1 MDDVLGLLYELRRK
15 INEGFNVPIA
25 GKVMINKD
33 ELLSVI
39 DEIENILPQE
49 IKKANW
55 IVNERQRI
63 LIEAQKE
70 GENIIKEA
78 EDRINKMVDDS
89 EISRM
94 AYEKADAIV
103 SNARKN
109 AREIRIG
116 ANEYAEEVLRNLY
129 TYLEKTMSTVK
140 KGIDQLKGIDE

>member
-15 INEGFNVPIA
+15 TNEGFNVPIA
-25 GKVMINKD
+25 GKVMISKD

-39 DEIENILPQE
+39 DDIEDALPQE

-78 EDRINKMVDDS
+78 EDRINKMVDNS
-89 EISRM
+89 EISRI
-94 AYEKADAIV
+94 AYEKADEIL
-103 SNARKN
+103 SNAKKN

-129 TYLEKTMSTVK
+129 VYLEKTMNTVK
-140 KGIDQLKGIDE
+140 KGIDQLKGID